1 MNVEPITVQNMSPL
15 FLLLGLGLQEIIVIA
30 LVILLFFGAA
40 KLPEL
45 MKGLGKGIKSFKQEL
60 NAPDE
65 NNTGKDSDKPEKQA
79 E

>member
-1 MNVEPITVQNMSPL
+1 MSPL

-45 MKGLGKGIKSFKQEL
+45 MKGLGKGIKSFKREL

-65 NNTGKDSDKPEKQA
+65 NNNTGKDSDKPEKQA

>member
-1 MNVEPITVQNMSPL
+1 MSHL
-15 FLLLGLGLQEIIVIA
+15 FLLLGLGTGELIIIA

-45 MKGLGKGIKSFKQEL
+45 MKGLGKGIKSFKQEM
-60 NAPDE
+60 
-65 NNTGKDSDKPEKQA
+65 NTLDQDTAKTEPKETVKESESKA

>member
-1 MNVEPITVQNMSPL
+1 MSHL
-15 FLLLGLGLQEIIVIA
+15 FLLLGLGTGELIVIA

-45 MKGLGKGIKSFKQEL
+45 MKGLGKGIKSFKQEM
-60 NAPDE
+60 NTPDQE
-65 NNTGKDSDKPEKQA
+65 TAKTADKAESKETPKETDGKA

>member
-1 MNVEPITVQNMSPL
+1 MSHL
-15 FLLLGLGLQEIIVIA
+15 FLLLGLGTGELIVIA

-45 MKGLGKGIKSFKQEL
+45 MKGLGKGIKSFKQEM
-60 NAPDE
+60 NTPDQE
-65 NNTGKDSDKPEKQA
+65 TAKTADKAESKETTKETDGQA

>member
-1 MNVEPITVQNMSPL
+1 MSHL
-15 FLLLGLGLQEIIVIA
+15 FLLLGLGTGELIVIA

-45 MKGLGKGIKSFKQEL
+45 MKGLGKGIKSFKQEMNIL
-60 NAPDE
+60 DQDTAKTEPKE
-65 NNTGKDSDKPEKQA
+65 TAKEPESKA

>member
-1 MNVEPITVQNMSPL
+1 MSPL

-65 NNTGKDSDKPEKQA
+65 NNNTGKDSDKPEKQA

>member
-1 MNVEPITVQNMSPL
+1 MSHL
-15 FLLLGLGLQEIIVIA
+15 FLLLGLGTGELILIA

-45 MKGLGKGIKSFKQEL
+45 MKGLGKGIKSFKQEM
-60 NAPDE
+60 
-65 NNTGKDSDKPEKQA
+65 NTLDQDTAKTEPKETAKEPESKA